1 MEEQSSPDDYG
12 LIAPISL
19 PHDGQAPTELSG
31 PDEYDSFFRIQRDDV
46 TGNAW
51 VVQTLEV
58 THKVADDLRESSL
71 DGEERA
77 DLLDG
82 LTLLLQHAPTIA
94 TGR

>member
-1 MEEQSSPDDYG
+1 MDEKPPPDDYG
-12 LIAPISL
+12 LVAPISL
-19 PHDGQAPTELSG
+19 PRDGLAPTELSG

-46 TGNAW
+46 PGNAW
-51 VVQTLEV
+51 VIQTLEV
-58 THKVADDLRESSL
+58 THKVADDLRETSL

-82 LTLLLQHAPTIA
+82 LTLLLQHALTIA